1 MHECKGKPDVGRP
14 NGAGGKTDSSLAVA
28 GDCSRDD
35 AINKSKNKSNT
46 RRSISDTGF
55 EVEEGDVKL
64 ELENEAGSER
74 DEVEGGWAGSFTF
87 LLSIVLLFCLP
98 NSGGFCSRILVEVV
112 LHIPFILLD
121 RNNGMLCAPLSRRD
135 YSSSC

>member
-1 MHECKGKPDVGRP
+1 MRECKGKPDVGRP
-14 NGAGGKTDSSLAVA
+14 NGGGGKTDSSLSVA

-87 LLSIVLLFCLP
+87 LESLFLLFCCP
-98 NSGGFCSRILVEVV
+98 NSGRFSGILGEVV
-112 LHIPFILLD
+112 DDIPFLLLD
-121 RNNGMLCAPLSRRD
+121 RNNGLLGGPLSSRD
-135 YSSSC
+135 SSNCC